1 MSDLNIYQFFA
12 LDALQDEVESPRSFH
27 DFTYINPII
36 SSNSWLSKHTMM
48 ASMLFVVLT
57 FGVIPTVLASGKTIT
72 FTDIAAN
79 DGAGIDYR
87 RSASKRNVVI
97 EGYQEV
103 GQFQLDQLLLSPLKS
118 RGAPGVALFDYDRD
132 GDLDIYVTNGP
143 GKPNNLYQNQFTDSG
158 DLEFIDQAQMAG
170 VTTTN
175 SDGTG
180 TCFGD
185 IDNDG
190 DQDILVLAFNAPH
203 SLFENQADGS
213 FSDISAASQIVYKQG
228 AMSCAMGDVNS
239 DGLLDIVIAH
249 TANLENIL
257 AFFADPFKYNI
268 HNQLYLNIGE
278 NKFKD
283 VSVIS
288 GIRNLDGIPEGAATL
303 TWAVSIVD
311 IDLDGDQDI
320 VFADDQAALPNT
332 AQGGIDRG
340 YIQVLENDGSAQFT
354 ARAVSATGEWMGLA
368 ISDLNCDGYLDIFG
382 SNFGDYGLTL
392 MNPAYQLGDSTSR
405 WFLGQADGSFIDPGI
420 GELIASPFG
429 WGTSTLDYDNDGD
442 TDLLFH
448 GGMDVI
454 TSVDQSNAGV
464 LLRNHHCSASF
475 TQDKKALAN
484 STNHANRTVQ
494 GVATGDLNN
503 DGFVDVVTVSSTNIP
518 EAVPVTSYAAAY
530 GSPFDIDANY
540 LSQFVPIDET
550 NLGWVGT
557 VLEDG
562 TLSVE
567 INSANNGNHWVA
579 VNVLGSKNIVTNAR
593 VNRDGIGAIVSFK
606 PRHGHKVMQPIL
618 GGSSYASQNSLTA
631 NFGLGYAHKGTIEI
645 LWPGGV
651 RNRLYNVRHG
661 EQITFPE
668 IPCSI
673 DAQWKSSKT
682 YRECVRSAMIELIK
696 EDIISVG
703 DGFRFL
709 MSAYRAYYS
718 R

>member
-1 MSDLNIYQFFA
+1 MIYLYTDRYIAGVAQ
-12 LDALQDEVESPRSFH
+12 QDETQSSRRQHNFTTVSPTFRS
-27 DFTYINPII
+27 NNWQ
-36 SSNSWLSKHTMM
+36 SNNILVV
-48 ASMLFVVLT
+48 ASMLFVLLT
-57 FGVIPTVLASGKTIT
+57 CGLNSMAFAHDKAIT

-87 RSASKRNVVI
+87 RAASERNVII
-97 EGYQEV
+97 EGYQKA

-143 GKPNNLYQNQFTDSG
+143 GKANSLYQNLLTDSG
-158 DLEFIDQAQMAG
+158 NLEFVDQTQKAKVAAI
-170 VTTTN
+170 N
-175 SDGTG
+175 SDSTG

-190 DQDILVLAFNAPH
+190 DQDLLVLAFNAPH

-213 FSDISAASQIVYKQG
+213 FVDISTTSQVDYKQG
-228 AMSCAMGDVNS
+228 AMSCAMGDVNG
-239 DGLLDIVIAH
+239 DGLLDIVIAN

-257 AFFADPFKYNI
+257 AFFADPFKYNM
-268 HNQLYLNIGE
+268 HNQLYLNMGE
-278 NKFKD
+278 NTFKD
-283 VSVIS
+283 VSATS
-288 GIRNLDGIPEGAATL
+288 GIQNLDGIPEGAATL
-303 TWAVSIVD
+303 SWAVSIVD

-320 VFADDQAALPNT
+320 VFADDQAAMPNT
-332 AQGGIDRG
+332 AQGGVDRG
-340 YIQVLENDGSAQFT
+340 YIQVLENDGSAQFI
-354 ARAVSATGEWMGLA
+354 ARAASSTGEWMGLA
-368 ISDLNCDGYLDIFG
+368 ISDLNCDGHLDIFG

-392 MNPAYQLGDSTSR
+392 MNPTYQLGGSTSR
-405 WFLGQADGSFIDPGI
+405 WLLGQADGLFVDPGV

-429 WGTSTLDYDNDGD
+429 WGTAALDYDNDGD
-442 TDLLFH
+442 TDLITH

-464 LLRNHHCSASF
+464 LLRNDRCSASF
-475 TQDKKALAN
+475 TRDTIALAN
-484 STNHANRTVQ
+484 SANHANRTVQ

-503 DGFVDVVTVSSTNIP
+503 DGFVDIVTVSSTKIP
-518 EAVPVTSYAAAY
+518 DTAPLTPYETTY
-530 GSPFDIDANY
+530 GSPFDTDANY

-550 NLGWVGT
+550 SLGWVGT
-557 VLEDG
+557 VLENG

-567 INSANNGNHWVA
+567 INSADNGNHWVA
-579 VNVLGSKNIVTNAR
+579 VNVLGSKDIVTNAR
-593 VNRDGIGAIVSFK
+593 VNRDGIGAVVSFK
-606 PRHGHKVMQPIL
+606 PRRGHTVMQPIL

-631 NFGLGYAHKGTIEI
+631 NFGMGHARKGTVEI

-673 DAQWKSSKT
+673 DAKWKSSRT
-682 YRECVRSAMIELIK
+682 YRKCVLGAIIELIE
-696 EDIISVG
+696 EDIISFRKG
-703 DGFRFL
+703 LRFL
-709 MSAYRAYYS
+709 ISAYRAY
-718 R
+718 